1 MGQYYKV
8 INIDKKQY
16 MRPEMGLKLMEWSY
30 SKNLMVLNIMKKLA
44 NEWKGDR
51 VFVVGDYAISQD
63 RERNSYDYSVLEQIE
78 RELGIYKKKEN
89 GYYMSLYHYADE
101 NFKEIPLEKL
111 KREQYKYIYNHNKKE
126 YIDLEHCPLAWLY
139 KEKDKYNIVRIAPIS
154 LALALGNGM
163 GGGDYWGNNE
173 ESVGMYINDIQNLE
187 ITKEPLNVEYE
198 ELRPEFYEDSYVPYD
213 EISKEIELEE
223 KKYKIARNIV
233 KLMSTYD
240 NENYKNNYKSQK
252 DAIERIAWRLE
263 YDSNVRIK
271 EIKNIILKNED
282 ANIKGN
288 EIIKSINEY
297 VLEKKVRNSLN
308 ETQLKLSGGINNKDY
323 INEAYKRIFEKLGIK
338 NIESIVTEDNKT
350 TITFETQEKY
360 EIITEKVEA
369 ATEFIKNA
377 TEINE
382 KSKIQKD
389 VIKFFEIYD
398 RIPKK
403 DKIDVLYY
411 YEYRE
416 TEGTKVIE
424 KNVWVDYGGTLVTNK
439 DILNGKEYINR
450 EKIFNNPKLLLLDDS
465 DIADKIQ
472 QRIEDKT
479 KDEDEE
485 HEE

>member
-8 INIDKKQY
+8 INIDKKEY
-16 MRPEMGLKLMEWSY
+16 MRPDMGLKLMEWSY
-30 SKNLMVLNIMKKLA
+30 NRNLMVLNLLKKLA

-63 RERNSYDYSVLEQIE
+63 RKKNSYDYSVLEKIE
-78 RELGIYKKKEN
+78 KELGIYKKEEN
-89 GYYMSLYHYADE
+89 GYFKSLYDYADN

-111 KREQYKYIYNHNKKE
+111 KDEQYKYIYNHNKKE

-139 KEKDKYNIVRIAPIS
+139 KEKDKYYTVRVAPIS

-173 ESVGMYINDIQNLE
+173 ELVGMYINDVQNLE

-223 KKYKIARNIV
+223 RKYEIARNIV
-233 KLMSTYD
+233 KLMSEYD
-240 NENYKNNYKSQK
+240 KEKYKNNYESQE
-252 DAIERIAWRLE
+252 DAIERISWRLE
-263 YDSNVRIK
+263 YDSKIRIK
-271 EIKNIILKNED
+271 EIKNIISKNED
-282 ANIKGN
+282 AKVKGN

-297 VLEKKVRNSLN
+297 VLEKKVRNSLS
-308 ETQLKLSGGINNKDY
+308 ETQLKLSGGINNESY
-323 INEAYKRIFEKLGIK
+323 INEAYKRIFEKLEIK
-338 NIESIVTEDNKT
+338 NIESIVTEENKT

-360 EIITEKVEA
+360 EITTNRVESVE
-369 ATEFIKNA
+369 EFIKNA

-382 KSKIQKD
+382 KSKMQKD
-389 VIKFFEIYD
+389 VIKFSEIND

-403 DKIDVLYY
+403 NKIAGLYY
-411 YEYRE
+411 FEYRE
-416 TEGTKVIE
+416 NEGTKVIE
-424 KNVWVDYGGTLVTNK
+424 KNVWVDYAGTLVTNK
-439 DILNGKEYINR
+439 DILNGKEYIKR

-472 QRIEDKT
+472 QSIKKET
-479 KDEDEE
+479 KDEEEE